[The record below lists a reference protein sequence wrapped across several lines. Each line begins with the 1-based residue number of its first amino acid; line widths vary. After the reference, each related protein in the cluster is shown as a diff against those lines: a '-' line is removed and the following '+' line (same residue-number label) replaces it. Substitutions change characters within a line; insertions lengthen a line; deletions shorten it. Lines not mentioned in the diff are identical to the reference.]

1 MERTC
6 NYPIEIKFKI
16 DLNTELLLNELCDL
30 LKKDRSK
37 ILRLII
43 ADFFDRNLD
52 LIDKYKETD
61 NKLDREKLVEAISA
75 TIFCPLSKMMQR
87 LEVVPWS
94 SAMTYCFILC
104 ASFLLCSLPRKTA
117 RCAFLH
123 VPYGVAC
130 GGHRRRARAQGGQH
144 VVFIFDK
151 PARYH
156 RGGIALAYLGDD
168 ARHNARQHLDK
179 IRLAHAE
186 LPGQAAD

>member
-61 NKLDREKLVEAISA
+61 NRLDREKRVYNI
-75 TIFCPLSKMMQR
+75 T
-87 LEVVPWS
+87 
-94 SAMTYCFILC
+94 
-104 ASFLLCSLPRKTA
+104 
-117 RCAFLH
+117 
-123 VPYGVAC
+123 
-130 GGHRRRARAQGGQH
+130 
-144 VVFIFDK
+144 
-151 PARYH
+151 
-156 RGGIALAYLGDD
+156 LGFEIDEEK
-168 ARHNARQHLDK
+168 LDK
-179 IRLAHAE
+179 KYII
-186 LPGQAAD
+186 

>member
-61 NKLDREKLVEAISA
+61 NKLDREKTGRSNTE
-75 TIFCPLSKMMQR
+75 R
-87 LEVVPWS
+87 LLW
-94 SAMTYCFILC
+94 I
-104 ASFLLCSLPRKTA
+104 
-117 RCAFLH
+117 
-123 VPYGVAC
+123 
-130 GGHRRRARAQGGQH
+130 
-144 VVFIFDK
+144 
-151 PARYH
+151 
-156 RGGIALAYLGDD
+156 
-168 ARHNARQHLDK
+168 
-179 IRLAHAE
+179 
-186 LPGQAAD
+186 

>member
-61 NKLDREKLVEAISA
+61 NELDREKLVEAILKDFYGDRKS
-75 TIFCPLSKMMQR
+75 TR
-87 LEVVPWS
+87 LNSSHSSQSRMPS
-94 SAMTYCFILC
+94 SA
-104 ASFLLCSLPRKTA
+104 
-117 RCAFLH
+117 
-123 VPYGVAC
+123 
-130 GGHRRRARAQGGQH
+130 
-144 VVFIFDK
+144 
-151 PARYH
+151 
-156 RGGIALAYLGDD
+156 
-168 ARHNARQHLDK
+168 
-179 IRLAHAE
+179 
-186 LPGQAAD
+186 

>member
-61 NKLDREKLVEAISA
+61 NELDREKLVEAILKDFYGYKSF
-75 TIFCPLSKMMQR
+75 TGRI
-87 LEVVPWS
+87 
-94 SAMTYCFILC
+94 YFIRIIC
-104 ASFLLCSLPRKTA
+104 NLLCSFFYAPNTNL
-117 RCAFLH
+117 
-123 VPYGVAC
+123 
-130 GGHRRRARAQGGQH
+130 
-144 VVFIFDK
+144 
-151 PARYH
+151 
-156 RGGIALAYLGDD
+156 
-168 ARHNARQHLDK
+168 
-179 IRLAHAE
+179 
-186 LPGQAAD
+186 

>member
-61 NKLDREKLVEAISA
+61 NKLDREKLVEAIL
-75 TIFCPLSKMMQR
+75 IVF
-87 LEVVPWS
+87 
-94 SAMTYCFILC
+94 
-104 ASFLLCSLPRKTA
+104 
-117 RCAFLH
+117 
-123 VPYGVAC
+123 YG
-130 GGHRRRARAQGGQH
+130 
-144 VVFIFDK
+144 
-151 PARYH
+151 Y
-156 RGGIALAYLGDD
+156 YLITMNVYLRFKNEKD
-168 ARHNARQHLDK
+168 NPK
-179 IRLAHAE
+179 
-186 LPGQAAD
+186 